1 METKGDLNKYKVS
14 TGAGF
19 KLEKFDTGPGK
30 TPVFGKNEWLDV
42 LERNKLILQEEQSK
56 LYAESKQGVLIIFQ
70 SMDGG
75 GKDSAIKHI
84 MGVNPQGVDVSS
96 FKQPSNG
103 ELARDFLWR
112 YMIKAPVRGMIEIFN
127 RSYYE
132 EVLVVKVHELYKQR
146 KIKKQF
152 QSKECF
158 ERRYGHIVNYEDYL
172 ADNGIKIIKVF
183 LNLSADEQRKR
194 FLRRIDR
201 PDKNWKFSDADLKE
215 RGYWDRYRQ
224 AFSEAIKKT
233 STEVNPWWVV
243 PADNK
248 RYTRAVIS
256 SIIAGELQGLGAEYP
271 KMSVSHL
278 KQLEEARIK
287 LEDCGI
293 V

>member
-1 METKGDLNKYKVS
+1 METKSKDLKKYKVAS
-14 TGAGF
+14 GEGF

-30 TPVFGKNEWLDV
+30 APVFEKSEWPDV

-56 LYAESKQGVLIIFQ
+56 LYAESEQGVLIIFQ

-96 FKQPSNG
+96 FKQPNNK
-103 ELARDFLWR
+103 EQARDFLWR
-112 YMIKAPVRGMIEIFN
+112 YMIKAPERGMIEIFN

-132 EVLVVKVHELYKQR
+132 EVLVVKVHELYKGR

-152 QSKECF
+152 QTKDCF

-172 ADNGIKIIKVF
+172 ADNGIKIIKIF

-194 FLRRIDR
+194 FLKRIDR
-201 PDKNWKFSDADLKE
+201 PDKNWKFSDADLRE
-215 RGYWDRYRQ
+215 REYWDRYRQ
-224 AFSEAIKKT
+224 AFSEAIEKT
-233 STEVNPWWVV
+233 STKLNPWWVI

-248 RYTRAVIS
+248 KYARAVIS
-256 SIIAGELQGLGAEYP
+256 SIFARELQGLKAEYP
-271 KMSVSHL
+271 KMSESHL
-278 KQLEEARIK
+278 KQLEEARKK
-287 LEDCGI
+287 LEN
-293 V
+293 